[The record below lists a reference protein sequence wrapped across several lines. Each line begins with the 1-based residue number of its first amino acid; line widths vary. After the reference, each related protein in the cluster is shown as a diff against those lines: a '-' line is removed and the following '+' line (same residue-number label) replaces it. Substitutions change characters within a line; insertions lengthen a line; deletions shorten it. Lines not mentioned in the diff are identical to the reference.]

1 MPRHQ
6 YKIVFQA
13 ICLRNWTFSAHA
25 LSDQTCLFLEAFASN
40 QIHWKHKRENDCW
53 SYAEQAERYLSSCSV
68 CPCAQWK
75 EAGGG
80 PDPGKGL
87 GPLSSDNKLS
97 KLQTTNH
104 FSSAY
109 CLRTHGWT
117 RCLRGTRRKYREV
130 VKMSSQKM
138 RDAYE
143 RSAVEQWA
151 KNNIEK
157 IYRGQSR
164 KNSKALISFNLF

>member
-97 KLQTTNH
+97 KLQTTNY

-109 CLRTHGWT
+109 CWRTHGWT

-151 KNNIEK
+151 KDNIEK

-164 KNSKALISFNLF
+164 KKSKALISFNLF